1 MGLTRETQKGVL
13 CGTGGKEYEE
23 RNRKDVDHLALT
35 PTNLVAKIDKP
46 WVVVNRD

>member
-1 MGLTRETQKGVL
+1 MGLARETQKGVL

-23 RNRKDVDHLALT
+23 LNREDVDHLALT
-35 PTNLVAKIDKP
+35 PTGLVAEIDKS